1 MPCEGYIHILAKEI
15 IILAIK
21 FWIWLLLID
30 FEPDKVNYD
39 NYMAV
44 YDIFEKFFKNEKIEI
59 VTKSSLS
66 HCIGLKILKEDL
78 YV

>member
-1 MPCEGYIHILAKEI
+1 
-15 IILAIK
+15 
-21 FWIWLLLID
+21 
-30 FEPDKVNYD
+30 
-39 NYMAV
+39 MAV